1 MPMFNECLIHLCDCT
16 WLNVLHLLNLMLIKH
31 KKIFNCFNC
40 CWKVFC
46 FKKFQKLCNF
56 VLVTLPCESSQS
68 RAYTEALDDSLVGQG
83 PSRKKDLEKF
93 QKSRFLAFSR
103 LRLATCSGVEAP
115 VVSLTQNGSRLPS
128 RLTLGWTS
136 SREKHLDKFFKIC
149 HTGFWQLDLVTCLRL
164 IPVTKN
170 VCFALWGLFS
180 GQFSKK
186 IFIFPSLIVTV
197 HCLVRSFPFQT
208 HRVLSK
214 NPSFSSQSLHKSSRK
229 GMGFLFFSKYFM
241 FLALDFLDFVFLFEI
256 WKYDVEYGLWM
267 KVQIVCKTPMNV

>member
-1 MPMFNECLIHLCDCT
+1 MYILK
-16 WLNVLHLLNLMLIKH
+16 HLLIKP
-31 KKIFNCFNC
+31 KKIFECLSCF
-40 CWKVFC
+40 WKVFW
-46 FKKFQKLCNF
+46 FENVHKNPKICNSASSR
-56 VLVTLPCESSQS
+56 LTHESIQS
-68 RAYTEALDDSLVGQG
+68 RAS
-83 PSRKKDLEKF
+83 SRK
-93 QKSRFLAFSR
+93 
-103 LRLATCSGVEAP
+103 
-115 VVSLTQNGSRLPS
+115 LTQNGSRLPS

-186 IFIFPSLIVTV
+186 NFIFPSLIVTV

-214 NPSFSSQSLHKSSRK
+214 NPSFSSQSLHKSSRE
-229 GMGFLFFSKYFM
+229 GMGFLIFSKYSM